1 MIQIYKSSTSPKSLE
16 TGHQYNGQ
24 DVQKQLF
31 ADQYS
36 KCYICEG
43 KVITDYNIDH
53 LCSQA
58 RYPDKKTD
66 WSNLLLTCSY
76 CNQKKSNAY
85 DQIVNPLSFPIETL
99 IKQEVD
105 FQRNI
110 AIFEGPDDK
119 DIVGVDETIKLLSSI
134 FNGKTPARQ
143 VREEKFYNEFLSHIN
158 LFQKACN
165 QFLEKDSAQHKRIVC
180 ELLKADQEFLGFKYW
195 IIQSNQTL
203 QKTFHHCCQWNKDKN
218 WDNL

>member
-16 TGHQYNGQ
+16 TGHQYKGQ
-24 DVQKQLF
+24 DVQRQLF
-31 ADQYS
+31 ADQHD
-36 KCYICEG
+36 KCYLCEE
-43 KVITDYNIDH
+43 KVVTNYHIDH
-53 LCSQA
+53 LLSQA
-58 RYPDKKTD
+58 QHPDKTTD

-85 DQIVNPLSFPIETL
+85 DQIVNPLNFPIETL

-105 FQRNI
+105 YQRNI
-110 AIFEGPDDK
+110 AIFEGPDDN
-119 DIVGVDETIKLLSSI
+119 DIVGIDETIKLLSSI
-134 FNGKTPARQ
+134 FNGKAPARQ
-143 VREEKFYNEFLSHIN
+143 VREEKFYEYFLSRIT

-165 QFLEKDSAQHKRIVC
+165 QFLEDDSEQHKRVVC

>member
-1 MIQIYKSSTSPKSLE
+1 MIQIYKSSTSPKSLD
-16 TGHQYNGQ
+16 TGTQYNGQ
-24 DVQKQLF
+24 DVQEQLLI
-31 ADQYS
+31 DQNS
-36 KCYICEG
+36 KCYICEK
-43 KVITDYNIDH
+43 KVVTDYHIDH
-53 LCSQA
+53 LLSQA
-58 RYPDKKTD
+58 QYSDKTTD

-85 DQIVNPLSFPIETL
+85 DQIVNPLSFPIEAL
-99 IKQEVD
+99 IKQGVD
-105 FQRNI
+105 YQRNV

-119 DIVGVDETIKLLSSI
+119 DIVGIDETIRLLSSV

-143 VREEKFYNEFLSHIN
+143 VREENFYNEFLSRIN

-165 QFLEKDSAQHKRIVC
+165 QFLEDDSEQHKRIVY

-203 QKTFHHCCQWNKDKN
+203 QKTFLPFCQWNRDEI
-218 WDNL
+218 

>member
-1 MIQIYKSSTSPKSLE
+1 MIQLYKSPTPPKSLE

-31 ADQYS
+31 ADQHS

-43 KVITDYNIDH
+43 EVVTDYHIDH

-58 RYPDKKTD
+58 QYPDKKTD
-66 WSNLLLTCSY
+66 WENLLLACSY

-85 DQIVNPLSFPIETL
+85 DQIVNPLGYPIETL

-105 FQRNI
+105 FQRNV
-110 AIFEGPDDK
+110 ATFESSNDK
-119 DIVGVDETIKLLSSI
+119 NVTGIDETIKLLSSV
-134 FNGKTPARQ
+134 FNGRYPARS
-143 VREEKFYNEFLSHIN
+143 VREEKFYNKFLSHIN

-165 QFLEKDSAQHKRIVC
+165 QFLEERSEQAKQIVC
-180 ELLKADQEFLGFKYW
+180 EFLKEDQEFLGFKYW
-195 IIQSNQTL
+195 IIQLNQTL